1 MEHGSENKVIAMG
14 SGTGRRIS
22 NELRAYWEGLRKGRA
37 VPPRSEVN
45 PRGIERALEF
55 SFILERVAPGMGRF
69 RLAGMHLNDL
79 MGMEVRGMPLS
90 ALFAPA
96 GRKRIAEITEAVFS
110 DPAIAEVELCAE
122 TSIGKP
128 EMMARLLILPLT
140 SDFGD
145 VSRALGC
152 FVAEGEIGRT
162 PRRFEVTGVR
172 MSAIASQAPPLAMDP
187 APLNP
192 DARGLYES
200 QTAYERAPS
209 SAQNAPKSP
218 GEHLNEMTPEERRAM
233 FRVVRTL
240 S

>member
-1 MEHGSENKVIAMG
+1 MENDSDSRVITIG
-14 SGTGRRIS
+14 SGTGRRVR
-22 NELRAYWEGLRKGRA
+22 NELRAYWEALRKGRA

-55 SFILERVAPGMGRF
+55 SFVLERVAPGMGRF

-90 ALFAPA
+90 ALFAPE
-96 GRKRIAEITEAVFS
+96 GRKQIAKITEAVFS

-162 PRRFEVTGVR
+162 PRRFEVTNVR
-172 MSAIASQAPPLAMDP
+172 MTKIEIQAQPATETP
-187 APLNP
+187 APLRPNLQ
-192 DARGLYES
+192 GFSET
-200 QTAYERAPS
+200 QTPFGKPPM
-209 SAQNAPKSP
+209 QNVSAPKSP
-218 GEHLNEMTPEERRAM
+218 REHLAEMTPDERRAM
-233 FRVVRTL
+233 FRIVREPT
-240 S
+240 

>member
-1 MEHGSENKVIAMG
+1 MAHDSDSRVITMG
-14 SGTGRRIS
+14 SGAGRRIS

-55 SFILERVAPGMGRF
+55 SFILERVAAGMGRF

-90 ALFAPA
+90 ALFAPD
-96 GRKRIAEITEAVFS
+96 GRKKIAEITEAVFT

-122 TSIGKP
+122 TGIGKP

-152 FVAEGEIGRT
+152 LVAEGEIGRT
-162 PRRFEVTGVR
+162 PRRFEVAGLR
-172 MSAIASQAPPLAMDP
+172 MSSIETQAKPLATAP
-187 APLNP
+187 APLDP
-192 DARGLYES
+192 DLLEFSES
-200 QTAYERAPS
+200 QTRYGHASSVTPS
-209 SAQNAPKSP
+209 APKSP
-218 GEHLNEMTPEERRAM
+218 GEHLTEMTPDERRAM
-233 FRVVRTL
+233 FRVVRTPD
-240 S
+240 